1 MISKKAVGVPLRLLT
16 FLFYVIP
23 LRKQIF
29 TLSFRNRNNAKNKVD
44 KTSSVMINFIFIMLQ
59 FAVVY
64 VLGRLVNEKWFF
76 VYLFTSY
83 SYGKRFRK

>member
-64 VLGRLVNEKWFF
+64 VLGLRHVWFMKNGS
-76 VYLFTSY
+76 LFTY
-83 SYGKRFRK
+83 